1 MALEK
6 RDGNLYYYQSVRDG
20 EKVRKVYWGSGE
32 LARIAHERE
41 IMDRSA
47 RQHERRE
54 SAKELERLEALAA
67 PVLELCEVA
76 EILTHAHLIASGH
89 RRYQGH
95 WRKRRARGEARSA

>member
-41 IMDRSA
+41 VMNRTA

>member
-6 RDGNLYYYQSVRDG
+6 RDGNLYYYRSVRDG

>member
-6 RDGNLYYYQSVRDG
+6 RDGNLYYYRSVRDG

-41 IMDRSA
+41 IMNRAA
-47 RQHERRE
+47 REHERRE
-54 SAKELERLEALAA
+54 ACKELERLEALAA
-67 PVLELCEVA
+67 PVLELCEAA
-76 EILTHAHLIASGH
+76 EILAHAHLIASGY